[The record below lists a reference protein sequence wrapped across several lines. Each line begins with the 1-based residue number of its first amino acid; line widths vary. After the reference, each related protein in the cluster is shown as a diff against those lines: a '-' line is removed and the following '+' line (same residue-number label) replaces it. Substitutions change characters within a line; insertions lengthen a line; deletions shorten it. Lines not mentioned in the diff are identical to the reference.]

1 MKTGNP
7 SEPRETFLK
16 KLAYRKASGQGIPGT
31 LSGDF
36 DLSNTRDRLEHLN
49 NTIAHSERLLAT
61 DLDKVMEHRF
71 PITDDDLAIDSA
83 IQRALGLMQRARS
96 LGRPEVIDEISRS
109 IRRAMRSERPKVN
122 RYLARLL
129 FESKIGPVN
138 VLALA
143 RQLAQDENGKGRTPS
158 EVAAVEDQIPR
169 IEKTLHRYCE
179 QFKIR
184 ALPRGR
190 PKIRKDIESDDRD

>member
-16 KLAYRKASGQGIPGT
+16 KLAYRKASGQGTPGT
-31 LSGDF
+31 LSGNF

-96 LGRPEVIDEISRS
+96 LVFTDSPPIFQAASRAKA
-109 IRRAMRSERPKVN
+109 REFRAE
-122 RYLARLL
+122 YRLL
-129 FESKIGPVN
+129 GHQDT
-138 VLALA
+138 ALCLRGIPA
-143 RQLAQDENGKGRTPS
+143 SRPHAHHADEKP
-158 EVAAVEDQIPR
+158 Q
-169 IEKTLHRYCE
+169 
-179 QFKIR
+179 
-184 ALPRGR
+184 
-190 PKIRKDIESDDRD
+190 